1 MKVINNSSEFD
12 LLLTQQ
18 KSVVVDFYADWCG
31 PCRTLTP
38 TVEKLAEDYQGKV
51 EIVKVNV
58 DSNPELAMRYGIS
71 SIPTVVFIKNQ
82 QIVDRTVGLQSKG
95 ELVKRIDQL
104 N

>member
-18 KSVVVDFYADWCG
+18 NSVVVDFYADWCG

-58 DSNPELAMRYGIS
+58 DSNPELAIRYGVS

-82 QIVDRTVGLQSKG
+82 QVVGRTVGLQSKG
-95 ELVKRIDQL
+95 DLVKRIDQL

>member
-1 MKVINNSSEFD
+1 MKLINNSRDFD
-12 LLLTQQ
+12 LLLTQGTP
-18 KSVVVDFYADWCG
+18 VVVDFYADWCG

-58 DSNPELAMRYGIS
+58 DSNPDLAMRYGIS

-82 QIVDRTVGLQSKG
+82 QVVDRTVGLQSKG
-95 ELVKRIDQL
+95 DLAKRIDKL

>member
-58 DSNPELAMRYGIS
+58 DSNPDLAMRYGIS

-82 QIVDRTVGLQSKG
+82 QVVDRTVGLQPKG
-95 ELVKRIDQL
+95 ELIKRIDQL

>member
-1 MKVINNSSEFD
+1 MKLINNSRDFD
-12 LLLTQQ
+12 LLLTQATP
-18 KSVVVDFYADWCG
+18 VVVDFYADWCG

-58 DSNPELAMRYGIS
+58 DANPDLAMRYGIS

-82 QIVDRTVGLQSKG
+82 QVVDRTVGLQSKG

>member
-18 KSVVVDFYADWCG
+18 NSVVVDFYADWCG

-38 TVEKLAEDYQGKV
+38 TVEKLAGDYEGKV

-82 QIVDRTVGLQSKG
+82 QVVDRTVGLQSKG
-95 ELVKRIDQL
+95 DLVKRINQL

>member
-58 DSNPELAMRYGIS
+58 DSNPELAIRYGVS

-82 QIVDRTVGLQSKG
+82 QVVDRTVGLQSKG
-95 ELVKRIDQL
+95 DLVKRIDQL